1 MALTLKAKAL
11 VEAAAFDGF
20 SQTTPVRRIYN
31 WRTEEVR
38 YDTGIRQANQIMTRP
53 IREWFVN
60 WSLLDEDARDKL
72 VEIFH
77 AARGAYDSFL
87 WLDDKEYLASSV
99 SITTDGSDTTYQLKE
114 VYYAGESYEWEE
126 NKHDIVPGDI
136 YAPVVTHSVDGAQTE
151 VAAAPGAN
159 EYTLD
164 DTTGIMTFGV
174 APSAGTLT
182 CTFQYYFR
190 VQFADDSY
198 EDIQL
203 HTGPLYS
210 RPNLHLLEVLPTT

>member
-1 MALTLKAKAL
+1 MSLTLKAKAL
-11 VEAAAFDGF
+11 VEAAAFTDFG
-20 SQTTPVRRIYN
+20 QTTPIRRKYN
-31 WRTEEVR
+31 WRTEQVQ
-38 YDTGIRQANQIMTRP
+38 YDSGIRQVNQILSRP

-60 WSLLDEDARDKL
+60 WTLLDEAARDEL

-77 AARGAYDSFL
+77 AARGAYDTFL

-99 SITTDGSDTTYQLKE
+99 EIATDGSDTTYQLKE
-114 VYYAGESYEWEE
+114 VYYSGESYSWEE

-151 VAAAPGAN
+151 VEESPGAN
-159 EYTLD
+159 QFALD
-164 DTTGIMTFGV
+164 DTTGVMTFGV
-174 APSAGTLT
+174 APSAGVLT

-190 VQFADDSY
+190 VGFAEDAY

-203 HTGPLYS
+203 HVGPLFS
-210 RPNLHLLEVLPTT
+210 RPDLHIVEELPTT